1 MPIQQKCAYIQLLIF
16 LTVIASWLV
25 LFISNNTIF
34 FWQNDL
40 VKMSYYLITA
50 IGFGLLFFLNLIVS
64 IFIKHGKPF
73 SDERD
78 KIIWKR
84 ATMWALGI
92 SYTVIVIIL
101 LVLSIIYM
109 NLGSNDVSVY
119 FPLFIVLTGGVVLL
133 FSQAVAALIMYNRK
147 VIHG

>member
-1 MPIQQKCAYIQLLIF
+1 MPVQQKCACTQLLIF
-16 LTVIASWLV
+16 VTVIAGWLV

-40 VKMSYYLITA
+40 MKMAYYLITA
-50 IGFGLLFFLNLIVS
+50 TGFGLLFFLNLLAI

-84 ATMWALGI
+84 ATLWALGI
-92 SYTVIVIIL
+92 SYTVMVIIL
-101 LVLSIIYM
+101 LALSIIYM
-109 NLGSNDVSVY
+109 NLGCDTVSVY